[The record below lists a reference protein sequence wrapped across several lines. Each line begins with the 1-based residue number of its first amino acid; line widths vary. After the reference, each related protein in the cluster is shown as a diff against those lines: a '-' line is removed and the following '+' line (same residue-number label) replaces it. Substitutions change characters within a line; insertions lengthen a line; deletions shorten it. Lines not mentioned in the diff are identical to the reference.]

1 MKNVINTGF
10 EPNSDVL
17 RGQITKQSFK
27 FFPTCV
33 LWGSKVNVFI
43 GLELQKF
50 VTVYGGNLLDKIQLH
65 YGET

>member
-1 MKNVINTGF
+1 MKNVINAGF

-17 RGQITKQSFK
+17 RGQITKHSFK
-27 FFPTCV
+27 FFSTCV

-65 YGET
+65 

>member
-27 FFPTCV
+27 FFSTCV
-33 LWGSKVNVFI
+33 LWGSKVNFFI
-43 GLELQKF
+43 GLELQKV

-65 YGET
+65 